1 MAEREEQLGFG
12 DAGIAGVVMPGSEV
26 VAGGEAEAIAMGASA
41 EARRGEPLLLLQDPW
56 YCLTSLFPAV
66 GAPAV
71 RLY

>member
-1 MAEREEQLGFG
+1 
-12 DAGIAGVVMPGSEV
+12 VVVPGSEV
-26 VAGGEAEAIAMGASA
+26 AAGGKAEAIAMGASA
-41 EARRGEPLLLLQDPW
+41 EARRGEPLLPLQDPW

>member
-1 MAEREEQLGFG
+1 MGFG
-12 DAGIAGVVMPGSEV
+12 DAGIIGVVVPGSEV
-26 VAGGEAEAIAMGASA
+26 VAGGEAEAIAMGASV
-41 EARRGEPLLLLQDPW
+41 EARRGEPLLPLQDPW